1 MKQNEQTA
9 REYTGIDDLTGGPDG
24 KTFLEKAQN
33 ILKENGRDRY
43 AVVSFHVN
51 RFKYINDLFGYEN
64 GNKVLKGIY
73 YAMASN
79 LVEPEL
85 CARRNADRFVLLL
98 KYRRRNDLENRMN
111 LISADIYRTIEF
123 YGIHYMLKF
132 CMGVYECGKN
142 SPLGV
147 AAMVDRAVIAQDLV
161 EPADFPPYRF
171 YEEAIRTEEIIGKNM
186 EDRLHP
192 ALENREFILYYQPKY
207 RLDTGMLA
215 GCEAL
220 VRWKTDENT
229 LVPPNEFIPVFEKSR
244 AILQLDRFIFEE
256 ACRSVR
262 RWLDSRKHVVPVSVN
277 LSRMHLID
285 LSFIED
291 YKSAADS
298 CRVPCELLELELTE
312 SAFSEN
318 APAMRCAAE
327 KLHKNGFSLSI
338 DDFGTGYSS
347 LGMLKDIP
355 ANTLKLDRSF
365 LLGSSDSAN
374 GRKLIENVVRLVRD
388 LGMTP
393 LAEGVET
400 KEQVEFLKKIRCSLA
415 QGYYYAKPLSAPE
428 YERLLQE

>member
-1 MKQNEQTA
+1 MKQKEQTA
-9 REYTGIDDLTGGPDG
+9 REYTGTDELTGGPDE
-24 KTFLEKAQN
+24 KMFLEEAEK
-33 ILKENGRDRY
+33 ILRESGKDRY

-64 GNKVLKGIY
+64 GDKVLKGIY
-73 YAMASN
+73 RAMASN
-79 LVEPEL
+79 LILPEL

-98 KYRRRNDLENRMN
+98 KYRQRSDLENRLN
-111 LISADIYRTIEF
+111 QISADIYRTIEF
-123 YGIHYMLKF
+123 YGMHYTLKF

-147 AAMVDRAVIAQDLV
+147 AVMVDRAVIAQDWV
-161 EPADFPPYRF
+161 EPADSPPYRF
-171 YEEAIRTEEIIGKNM
+171 FEEAMRTGEIIAKNM
-186 EDRLHP
+186 EDRLLP

-207 RLDTGMLA
+207 RLDTGALA

-244 AILQLDRFIFEE
+244 AILPLDRYIFEE

-262 RWLDSRKHVVPVSVN
+262 RWLESGKRVVPVSVN
-277 LSRMHLID
+277 LSRMHLFD

-291 YKSAADS
+291 YKATADS
-298 CRVPCELLELELTE
+298 CRIPCGLLELELTE
-312 SAFSEN
+312 SALSEN
-318 APAMRCAAE
+318 APAMRSAAE

-355 ANTLKLDRSF
+355 ADTLKLDRSF
-365 LLGSSDSAN
+365 LLGSSDSAR
-374 GRKLIENVVRLVRD
+374 GKKLIENVVRLVRD

-400 KEQVEFLKKIRCSLA
+400 KEQVEFLKGIRCDLA
-415 QGYYYAKPLSAPE
+415 QGYYYAKPLPASE
-428 YERLLQE
+428 YERLLQS